1 MNKKKNLFSF
11 GTKAETLERLKEKI
25 KLDIFC
31 RQFFFSFNDWS
42 KNKENI
48 LKHILQKFINERI
61 VVRSSASTEDNKN
74 QSNAGAY
81 LSLLNILNSKKTVL
95 KSVDNVFKS
104 YKNLVSSDQVL
115 VQPYIT
121 KVDVSGVLTTKEIET
136 NSPYYVI
143 GYDDFSGKTNTI
155 TGGLKGKTIM
165 VLKNKASSLKSERFK
180 KLINVTKKI
189 EKITNNSNLDIEFCI
204 NKNEKIFILQV
215 RQLTSDKKIVEN
227 SFFKKIKKIKKK
239 IVKKNIYS
247 TMTDWNPAEIIGT
260 NPKPALSL
268 YKYLITDE
276 NWSLARKEMGYK
288 FENSQLLIDF
298 EGKPYIDATS
308 HRDHLY
314 LMNSMK
320 DYLKR

>member
-1 MNKKKNLFSF
+1 M
-11 GTKAETLERLKEKI
+11 
-25 KLDIFC
+25 
-31 RQFFFSFNDWS
+31 
-42 KNKENI
+42 
-48 LKHILQKFINERI
+48 QKFINERI

-180 KLINVTKKI
+180 KLINVLTKII

-204 NKNEKIFILQV
+204 DKNERIFILQV
-215 RQLTSDKKIVEN
+215 RQLTSDKKVDEN

-239 IVKKNIYS
+239 IKK
-247 TMTDWNPAEIIGT
+247 T
-260 NPKPALSL
+260 
-268 YKYLITDE
+268 YL
-276 NWSLARKEMGYK
+276 
-288 FENSQLLIDF
+288 
-298 EGKPYIDATS
+298 
-308 HRDHLY
+308 
-314 LMNSMK
+314 
-320 DYLKR
+320 